1 MNPLFFHILK
11 LSVSLKYKCGLFERL
26 SGIIIGFIG
35 AILVDPLVWLWD
47 KFCDKSY
54 DL

>member
-1 MNPLFFHILK
+1 MEPLFFHIFK
-11 LSVSLKYKCGLFERL
+11 LSVSPKYKCGLFERL
-26 SGIIIGFIG
+26 SGIIAGFLG
-35 AILVDPLVWLWD
+35 MILIDPLVWLWD